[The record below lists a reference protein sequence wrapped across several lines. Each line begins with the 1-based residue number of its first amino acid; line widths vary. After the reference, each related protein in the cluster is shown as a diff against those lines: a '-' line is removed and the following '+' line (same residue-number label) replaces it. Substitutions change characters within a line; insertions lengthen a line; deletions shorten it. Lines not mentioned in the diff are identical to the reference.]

1 MNKKYQGGISMRKPI
16 AAVTADILLADL
28 KPMNQKMAAY
38 APRPLLDA
46 LGRAGL
52 MPIVLPYNDY
62 MKPED
67 FINTFDALVLPGG
80 LNPTPRLYGE
90 EPLWCIGPTFL
101 KRDLFEAGLI
111 KACISRGK
119 PILGICRGMQILNA
133 VLGGTLWQDMTKQNP
148 KLYIQH
154 MQKAPENIPT
164 HYIEIEKESRLHK
177 VLGDGLYVNSYHKE
191 GIKKLSPLLRET
203 AHSADGLIEGVE
215 SIENELICGVQ
226 WHPELMEPE
235 LMDPLF
241 KAFAEKASRERLAV
255 SR

>member
-67 FINTFDALVLPGG
+67 FIDTFDALVLPGG

-215 SIENELICGVQ
+215 SIDNELICGVQ

-241 KAFAEKASRERLAV
+241 KAFAEKVKKSSAV